1 MGRKSVGFDLA
12 AAPGSTRS
20 RRSLSGAKS
29 PAVRQQPERSALKRS
44 NTPGGCE
51 VDGGFKFKRRKNP
64 KRAVAAAPVPDPPE
78 KEHAPAPIT
87 TLAAVPQPPADA
99 TSSPAPPAALAARP
113 TLCGAPPE
121 LLFALY
127 EVCSAPGSL
136 PAETAPLLDACMD
149 ELARAGVHSAPAA
162 DSNEALQHREAVLR
176 ARVSELEA
184 CAAEWDAAADAGLP
198 SRAVIQAE
206 SLGGGGGAVVEMPE
220 LPELLSELQTHAAL
234 CADQVDHPSTR
245 KTHPCLPTSPRDET
259 YPSAFERAAAVLAAC
274 IAFVLT
280 RPLHETEIPT
290 PTCVC
295 SSSGRPR
302 AHGGGA
308 PRRRGTPGARS
319 RPSPASGRTAR
330 QPTPHANRTA
340 AHRDGAA
347 AIPAAPTAVGPIVRP
362 SRRMCR

>member
-44 NTPGGCE
+44 STPGGCE

-280 RPLHETEIPT
+280 RPLHETEIPHT
-290 PTCVC
+290 DLRVVIIRSTSRSWRRSASP
-295 SSSGRPR
+295 PR
-302 AHGGGA
+302 HARRALAPLAREWPHGEA
-308 PRRRGTPGARS
+308 TN
-319 RPSPASGRTAR
+319 TAR
-330 QPTPHANRTA
+330 KPHR
-340 AHRDGAA
+340 
-347 AIPAAPTAVGPIVRP
+347 RP
-362 SRRMCR
+362 P

>member
-78 KEHAPAPIT
+78 KEHASAPIT

-259 YPSAFERAAAVLAAC
+259 YPSAFERAVGR
-274 IAFVLT
+274 T
-280 RPLHETEIPT
+280 RRMHCLRTHT
-290 PTCVC
+290 PTARDRDSHTGLRVFIIR
-295 SSSGRPR
+295 STSRSWRRSASPPR
-302 AHGGGA
+302 HARRALAPLAREWPHGEA
-308 PRRRGTPGARS
+308 TN
-319 RPSPASGRTAR
+319 TAR
-330 QPTPHANRTA
+330 KPHR
-340 AHRDGAA
+340 
-347 AIPAAPTAVGPIVRP
+347 RP
-362 SRRMCR
+362 P